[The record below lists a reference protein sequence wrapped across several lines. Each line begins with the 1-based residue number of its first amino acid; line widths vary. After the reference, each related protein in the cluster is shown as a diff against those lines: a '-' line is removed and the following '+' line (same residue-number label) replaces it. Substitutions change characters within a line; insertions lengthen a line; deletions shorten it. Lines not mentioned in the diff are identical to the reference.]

1 MSNAIDLSGQ
11 SFGWLTVVRRCGR
24 NKHGAATW
32 LCVCGCGQSSE
43 VATAALRR
51 GLTTSCGCRR
61 SRAWFENHRR
71 VRNRYGATRVSA
83 RDDYEDAEAVF

>member
-1 MSNAIDLSGQ
+1 MPATIDLAGQ

-32 LCVCGCGQSSE
+32 LCVCGCGQSTE
-43 VATAALRR
+43 VAGTLLRR

-61 SRAWFENHRR
+61 TMIWFANQRRQRSRF
-71 VRNRYGATRVSA
+71 GAPRISA
-83 RDDYEDAEAVF
+83 REDYEDAEAVF